1 MTRLCLCGNHQHA
14 HPSTCMLL
22 SVAQC
27 CPVLPSIAQCC
38 SVLPAWKQR
47 GWEGKGAMEVG
58 RAEHTTWK
66 TPFLLDWANLERT
79 QFGKSRQV
87 WTAFF
92 MFASVCVCSFLCVSV
107 CLCAQEVSADFHIWL
122 GPQEL
127 RKGDIWEQ
135 NSLAGKALFLIPAFL
150 STFDTDPDK
159 TLQT

>member
-1 MTRLCLCGNHQHA
+1 MFVVLFPVMPLSNNLSFWHSHHPSGHPVKFADQFFPILRFLLISVLHKTELSYNQLMTRLCLCGNHQHA

-66 TPFLLDWANLERT
+66 TPFLTLDWAAVERT
-79 QFGKSRQV
+79 QFSKSKQV
-87 WTAFF
+87 
-92 MFASVCVCSFLCVSV
+92 
-107 CLCAQEVSADFHIWL
+107 
-122 GPQEL
+122 
-127 RKGDIWEQ
+127 
-135 NSLAGKALFLIPAFL
+135 
-150 STFDTDPDK
+150 
-159 TLQT
+159 